1 MGPENYISTI
11 EAAICR
17 IARLGLGWRRPAVA
31 DLTALVAVDATV
43 LSDGAMAYVTSE
55 ANIYEW
61 AIDSTATVD
70 GSTVLASITLDPS
83 ARGRWLKVLTSWTF
97 GAGGTNLAKKQT
109 GYLRAVEP
117 YASMETSQGE
127 DDGILSRIAAQTP
140 SVCVQF
146 VGDEIESYDNQP
158 GTLYS
163 ATLGIKLI
171 IASSNLR
178 AAPAAVRGDGVSDDP
193 GVYRIIGDLRRLFG
207 GLSFDNG
214 IEGVERIEIG
224 GSELIS
230 ELEDRRVYIW
240 GLDLIVKASF
250 AIEDEDLAVDG
261 EIWVQPKLTE
271 FWPLTKWDKLNYIAT
286 GGTLS
291 GSGLTRT
298 VDATTGL
305 IGGSAISFAASSVT
319 LPASKDTYRD
329 LDPSTG
335 WYFTS
340 VDIGSPQPPI
350 VAGRLRVAVSR
361 TTATDIEMD
370 AGLCSFSAAYVSP
383 RQVV

>member
-17 IARLGLGWRRPAVA
+17 ITRLGLGWRRPAVA

-61 AIDSTATVD
+61 VIDSTATVD
-70 GSTVLASITLDPS
+70 GSTVLASTTLDPS
-83 ARGRWLKVLTSWTF
+83 ARGRWLKVLTSWAY
-97 GAGGTNLAKKQT
+97 GAGGTNLAKKQS

-117 YASMETSQGE
+117 YASMETSQGDE
-127 DDGILSRIAAQTP
+127 DGILSRIAAQTP

-230 ELEDRRVYIW
+230 ELEDRRVYVW

-250 AIEDEDLAVDG
+250 AIEDEDLAIDG

-271 FWPLTKWDKLNYIAT
+271 FWPLPKWDKLNYVAT

-305 IGGSAISFAASSVT
+305 IVGSAVSFASSSVT

-335 WYFTS
+335 WHFTS

-361 TTATDIEMD
+361 TTASDIEID
-370 AGLCSFSAAYVSP
+370 AGLCSFATTYGSP

>member
-17 IARLGLGWRRPAVA
+17 ITRLGLGWRRPAVA
-31 DLTALVAVDATV
+31 DLTALVAVDVTV

-61 AIDSTATVD
+61 SIDSTATDD
-70 GSTVLASITLDPS
+70 GSTVLASTTLDPS
-83 ARGRWLKVLTSWTF
+83 ARGRWLKVSTSWTY

-109 GYLRAVEP
+109 GYLRTVEP
-117 YASMETSQGE
+117 YASTETSQGDE
-127 DDGILSRIAAQTP
+127 DGILSRIAAQTP

-163 ATLGIKLI
+163 ATLGITLI
-171 IASSNLR
+171 IASTNLR

-230 ELEDRRVYIW
+230 ELEDRRVYVW

-250 AIEDEDLAVDG
+250 AIEDEDLAIDG

-271 FWPLTKWDKLNYIAT
+271 FWPLPKWDKLNYIAT

-305 IGGSAISFAASSVT
+305 IVGSAVSFASSSVT

-335 WYFTS
+335 WHFTS

-361 TTATDIEMD
+361 TTASDIEID
-370 AGLCSFSAAYVSP
+370 AGLCSFSTAYGSP

>member
-17 IARLGLGWRRPAVA
+17 ITRLGLGWRRPAVA
-31 DLTALVAVDATV
+31 DLTALVAVDVTV

-61 AIDSTATVD
+61 SIDSTATDD
-70 GSTVLASITLDPS
+70 GSTVLASTTLDPS
-83 ARGRWLKVLTSWTF
+83 ARGRWLKVSTSWTY

-109 GYLRAVEP
+109 GYLRTVEP
-117 YASMETSQGE
+117 YASTETSQGDE
-127 DDGILSRIAAQTP
+127 DGILSRIAAQTP

-158 GTLYS
+158 GTLYA
-163 ATLGIKLI
+163 ATMGIKLI

-193 GVYRIIGDLRRLFG
+193 GVYRIVGDLRRLFG

-230 ELEDRRVYIW
+230 ELEDRRVYVW

-261 EIWVQPKLTE
+261 AIWVQPKLTE
-271 FWPLTKWDKLNYIAT
+271 FWPLPKWDKLNYIAT

-298 VDATTGL
+298 VDATMGL
-305 IGGSAISFAASSVT
+305 IVGSAVSFASSSVT

-335 WYFTS
+335 WHFTS

-361 TTATDIEMD
+361 TTASDIEID
-370 AGLCSFSAAYVSP
+370 AGLCSFSTAYGSP

>member
-83 ARGRWLKVLTSWTF
+83 ARGRWLKVLTIWTF

>member
-17 IARLGLGWRRPAVA
+17 IARLGLGWRCPAVA

-83 ARGRWLKVLTSWTF
+83 ARGRWLKVLTIWTF

>member
-17 IARLGLGWRRPAVA
+17 ITRLGLGWRRPAVA
-31 DLTALVAVDATV
+31 DLTALVAVDVTV

-61 AIDSTATVD
+61 SIDSTATDD
-70 GSTVLASITLDPS
+70 GSTVLASTTLDPS
-83 ARGRWLKVLTSWTF
+83 ARGRWLKVSTSWTY

-109 GYLRAVEP
+109 GYLRTVEP
-117 YASMETSQGE
+117 YASTETSQGDE
-127 DDGILSRIAAQTP
+127 DGILSRIAAQTP

-158 GTLYS
+158 GTLYA
-163 ATLGIKLI
+163 ATMGIKLI

-193 GVYRIIGDLRRLFG
+193 GVYRIVGDLRRLFG

-230 ELEDRRVYIW
+230 ELEDRRVYVW

-261 EIWVQPKLTE
+261 AIWVQPKLTE
-271 FWPLTKWDKLNYIAT
+271 FWPLPKWDKLNYIAT

-298 VDATTGL
+298 VDATMGL
-305 IGGSAISFAASSVT
+305 IVGSAVSFASSSVT

-335 WYFTS
+335 WHFTS

-361 TTATDIEMD
+361 TTASDIEID
-370 AGLCSFSAAYVSP
+370 AGLCSFATAYGSP

>member
-43 LSDGAMAYVTSE
+43 LLDGAMVYVTSE

-178 AAPAAVRGDGVSDDP
+178 AVPAAVRGDGVSDDP
-193 GVYRIIGDLRRLFG
+193 GVYSIIGDLRRLFG

-250 AIEDEDLAVDG
+250 AIEDEDLADDG

-305 IGGSAISFAASSVT
+305 IDGSAISFAALSVT

-370 AGLCSFSAAYVSP
+370 AGLCSFSAAYGSP

>member
-17 IARLGLGWRRPAVA
+17 ITRLGLGWRRPAVA
-31 DLTALVAVDATV
+31 DLTALVAVDVTV

-61 AIDSTATVD
+61 SIDSTATDD
-70 GSTVLASITLDPS
+70 GSTVLASTTLDPS
-83 ARGRWLKVLTSWTF
+83 ARGRWLKVSTSWTY

-109 GYLRAVEP
+109 GYLRTVEP
-117 YASMETSQGE
+117 YASTETSQGDE
-127 DDGILSRIAAQTP
+127 DGILSRIAAQTP

-158 GTLYS
+158 GTLYA
-163 ATLGIKLI
+163 ATMGIKLI

-193 GVYRIIGDLRRLFG
+193 GVYRIVGDLRRLFG

-230 ELEDRRVYIW
+230 ELEDRRVYVW

-250 AIEDEDLAVDG
+250 AIEDEDLAIDG

-271 FWPLTKWDKLNYIAT
+271 FWPLPKWDKLNYIAT

-305 IGGSAISFAASSVT
+305 IVGSAVSFASSSVT

-335 WYFTS
+335 WHFTS

-361 TTATDIEMD
+361 TTASDIEID
-370 AGLCSFSAAYVSP
+370 AGLCSFSTAYGSP

>member
-17 IARLGLGWRRPAVA
+17 ITRLGLGWRRPAVA
-31 DLTALVAVDATV
+31 DLTALVAVDVTV

-61 AIDSTATVD
+61 SIDSTATDD
-70 GSTVLASITLDPS
+70 GSTVLASTTLDPS
-83 ARGRWLKVLTSWTF
+83 ARGRWLKVSTSWTY

-109 GYLRAVEP
+109 GYLRTVEP
-117 YASMETSQGE
+117 YASTETSQGDE
-127 DDGILSRIAAQTP
+127 DGILSRIAAQTP

-158 GTLYS
+158 GTLYA

-230 ELEDRRVYIW
+230 ELEDRRVYVW

-250 AIEDEDLAVDG
+250 AIEDEDLAIDG

-271 FWPLTKWDKLNYIAT
+271 FWPLPKWDKLNYIAT

-298 VDATTGL
+298 VDATMGL
-305 IGGSAISFAASSVT
+305 IVGSAVSFASSSVT

-335 WYFTS
+335 WHFTS

-361 TTATDIEMD
+361 TTASDIEID
-370 AGLCSFSAAYVSP
+370 AGLCSFSTAYGSP

>member
-17 IARLGLGWRRPAVA
+17 IARLGLGWRCPAVA

-43 LSDGAMAYVTSE
+43 LSDGAMTYVTSE

-140 SVCVQF
+140 AVCVQF

-250 AIEDEDLAVDG
+250 AIEDEDLADDG

-370 AGLCSFSAAYVSP
+370 AGLCSFSAAYFSP

>member
-17 IARLGLGWRRPAVA
+17 ITRLGLGWRRPAVA

-70 GSTVLASITLDPS
+70 GSTVLASTTLDPS
-83 ARGRWLKVLTSWTF
+83 ARGRWLKVLTSWAY
-97 GAGGTNLAKKQT
+97 GAGGTNLAKKQS

-127 DDGILSRIAAQTP
+127 EDGILSRIAAQTP

-163 ATLGIKLI
+163 ATMGIKLI

-193 GVYRIIGDLRRLFG
+193 GVYRIVGDLRRLFG

-230 ELEDRRVYIW
+230 ELEDRRVYVW

-250 AIEDEDLAVDG
+250 AIEDEDLASDG
-261 EIWVQPKLTE
+261 EIWVQPSLTE
-271 FWPLTKWDKLNYIAT
+271 FWPLPKWDKMNYIAT

-305 IGGSAISFAASSVT
+305 IVGSAVSFASSSVT

-335 WYFTS
+335 WHFTS

-361 TTATDIEMD
+361 TTASDIEID
-370 AGLCSFSAAYVSP
+370 AGLCSFATAYGSP

>member
-43 LSDGAMAYVTSE
+43 LLDGAMVYVTSE

-178 AAPAAVRGDGVSDDP
+178 AVPAAVRGDGVSDDP

-250 AIEDEDLAVDG
+250 AIEDEDLVDDG

-305 IGGSAISFAASSVT
+305 IDGSAISFAALSVT

-370 AGLCSFSAAYVSP
+370 AGLCSFSAAYGSP

>member
-17 IARLGLGWRRPAVA
+17 IARLGLGWRCPAVA

-305 IGGSAISFAASSVT
+305 IDGSAISFAALSVT

-370 AGLCSFSAAYVSP
+370 AGLCSFSAAYGLP

>member
-43 LSDGAMAYVTSE
+43 LLDGAMVYVTSE

-305 IGGSAISFAASSVT
+305 IDGSAISFAALSVT

-370 AGLCSFSAAYVSP
+370 AGLCSFSAAYGLP

>member
-17 IARLGLGWRRPAVA
+17 IARLGLGWRCPAVA

>member
-17 IARLGLGWRRPAVA
+17 ITRLGLGWRRPAVA
-31 DLTALVAVDATV
+31 DLTALVAVDVTV

-61 AIDSTATVD
+61 SIDSTATDD
-70 GSTVLASITLDPS
+70 GSTVLASTTLDPS
-83 ARGRWLKVLTSWTF
+83 ARGRWLKVSTSWTY

-109 GYLRAVEP
+109 GYLRTVEP
-117 YASMETSQGE
+117 YASTETSQGDE
-127 DDGILSRIAAQTP
+127 DGILSRIAAQTP

-158 GTLYS
+158 GTLYA

-171 IASSNLR
+171 IASTNLR

-230 ELEDRRVYIW
+230 ELEDRRVYVW

-250 AIEDEDLAVDG
+250 AIEDEDLAIDG

-271 FWPLTKWDKLNYIAT
+271 FWPLPKWDKLNYIAT

-298 VDATTGL
+298 VDATMGL
-305 IGGSAISFAASSVT
+305 IVGSAVSFASSSVT

-335 WYFTS
+335 WHFTS

-361 TTATDIEMD
+361 TTASDIEID
-370 AGLCSFSAAYVSP
+370 AGLCSFSTAYGSP

>member
-43 LSDGAMAYVTSE
+43 LSDGAMTYVTSE

-305 IGGSAISFAASSVT
+305 IDGSAISFAALSVT

>member
-17 IARLGLGWRRPAVA
+17 IARLGLGWRCPAVA

-140 SVCVQF
+140 AVCVQF

-305 IGGSAISFAASSVT
+305 IDGSAISFAALSVT